1 MKVFVAFDFPGIDPD
16 EPEADFIID
25 SLSGDLE
32 YFAEDYGHLWYIDDA
47 VED

>member
-1 MKVFVAFDFPGIDPD
+1 MKVYVVFDFPDIDPD

-25 SLSGDLE
+25 SLEEDLE
-32 YFAEDYGHLWYIDDA
+32 YFAEDTGNIWYIDDA